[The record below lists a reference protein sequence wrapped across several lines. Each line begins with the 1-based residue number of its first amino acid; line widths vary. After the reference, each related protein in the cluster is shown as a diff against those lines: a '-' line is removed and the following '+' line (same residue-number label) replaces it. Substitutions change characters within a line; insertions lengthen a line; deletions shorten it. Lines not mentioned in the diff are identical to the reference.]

1 MFKPR
6 LSISVVIRRLLRTTR
21 PSGRLLWALPLAASI
36 LVGSLAAAPGV
47 PSVSAASQPDQT
59 STPTPGS
66 DPAPSSSLE
75 FTSPSGKLPARAASV
90 AEAQASGVDLT
101 ISPNQDGWPDFN
113 PLIMQLTLTC
123 PAGGPN
129 CATFLLMKIYS
140 NDGARFWLYGAPD
153 EPECGCGQIFEESG
167 PYSLRGYS
175 AFSASVSVPAGTQR
189 RLFWS
194 LWIQPSSA
202 STLFVEATW
211 FGTNQFVIAMEQM
224 RIHPL
229 VFIPG
234 ILGTMPPTFSGIMD
248 PVLGI
253 YGPLLVHLQ
262 KTGYVLDET
271 LFPFPV
277 DWRRSIPVAAQRLD
291 EGIPGFLDRA
301 NQLDYV
307 GEPGSGH
314 PATKVD
320 LVVHSM
326 GGLITRAY
334 VEGANY
340 DNDIHKVVFIS
351 SPHRGFPEAYKTW
364 EGLTW
369 ESFLYEGYHSALRI
383 LMDHYLWPSWIGKLY
398 GPTEEEKQAAGCGSG
413 PDGTLPYITCSQE
426 ALFNWSHDPSRGTL
440 SLLEMLPDESWGAYL
455 LCGDHLGAE
464 CEPLSSFPFGH
475 DPNPLL
481 DGADGLNAP
490 HRLQALADRL
500 GPENMYV
507 IYGSGTL
514 TDAGYLVRRGSPP
527 PWVHGVALD
536 PWYVDGDD
544 LIPTESANLSVLIPG
559 IPAANVVELFGPTA
573 RHKEIVYHPDVLMW
587 HVPGFLTGTA
597 GFAPEGYT
605 PTIPVNIGTESMLL
619 FTLICPVNMT
629 VTDPLGRRVG
639 FDPAT
644 GGSLQEI
651 PGTIYAAPDSEG
663 QFIIVASPE
672 TGKYEVS
679 GVAFADGDYLLS
691 VIRQGPEGSTILE
704 TFGGSVTLGDELHFE
719 VDNPPDVPPTPT
731 DTPTPTAT
739 ESPTATDTPTP
750 TPTDTPTNTPTAT
763 STFTPTATATPTP
776 TSTPTLFE
784 ALDQLREDI
793 EDYAERGEIGQ
804 MLKGSLLAKVRVARV
819 HLEHGRE
826 TSAANRLESL
836 VDQIDEQR
844 GKRISVR
851 AARDLIPQAEAII
864 DRLVEDEGED

>member
-1 MFKPR
+1 M
-6 LSISVVIRRLLRTTR
+6 SR
-21 PSGRLLWALPLAASI
+21 PAQSELVRILAIGGLVLFGATAAVPGGHSAS
-36 LVGSLAAAPGV
+36 
-47 PSVSAASQPDQT
+47 SASQASQPDLT
-59 STPTPGS
+59 STPSPESETAPEVAIQFGS
-66 DPAPSSSLE
+66 AAGE
-75 FTSPSGKLPARAASV
+75 VPARAAAV

-129 CATFLLMKIYS
+129 CASFLLVKIYS

-175 AFSASVSVPAGTQR
+175 AFSASVSVPAGAQR
-189 RLFWS
+189 RLYWS

-211 FGTNQFVIAMEQM
+211 FGTNQFLIAMEQM

-229 VFIPG
+229 IFIPG

-248 PVLGI
+248 PVIGI
-253 YGPLLVHLQ
+253 YEPLFVHLQ
-262 KTGYVLDET
+262 KTGYVLDQT

-277 DWRRSIPVAAQRLD
+277 DWRRSILVAAQRLE
-291 EGIPGFLDRA
+291 EGIPGFLERA

-307 GEPGSGH
+307 GEPTSAH

-334 VEGANY
+334 VEGAGY
-340 DNDIHKVVFIS
+340 RGDIHKVVFIA

-369 ESFLYEGYHSALRI
+369 ESFLYEGYHSALR
-383 LMDHYLWPSWIGKLY
+383 LAMDHYLWPSWIGKLY
-398 GPTEEEKQAAGCGSG
+398 GPSEEEKQAAGCGSG
-413 PDGTLPYITCSQE
+413 PDGTLPYITCSRA
-426 ALFNWSHDPSRGTL
+426 ALFNWSHDPTRGTL

-455 LCGDHLGAE
+455 LCGDHSGVE
-464 CEPLSSFPFGH
+464 CEPLSAFPFGN

-481 DGADGLNAP
+481 GGAGGLNAP

-514 TDAGYLVRRGSPP
+514 TDGGYLVRRGAPP
-527 PWVHGVALD
+527 PWVHGVPLD

-544 LIPTESANLSVLIPG
+544 LIPTVSANLSVLLPQ

-573 RHKEIVYHPDVLMW
+573 RHKEIMYNPEVLMW

-605 PTIPVNIGTESMLL
+605 PTIPINIGTESMLV
-619 FTLICPVNMT
+619 FTLICPVNLT
-629 VTDPLGRRVG
+629 VTDPLGRQVG
-639 FDPAT
+639 FDPVS

-651 PGTIYAAPDSEG
+651 PGTIYAAPNSEG

-672 TGKYEVS
+672 TGKYQVS
-679 GVAFADGDYLLS
+679 GVAFADGEYLLS
-691 VIRQGPEGSTILE
+691 VIRQDPEGFTILE
-704 TFGGSVTLGDELHFE
+704 SFSGSVTLGDELHFE

-731 DTPTPTAT
+731 PTAT
-739 ESPTATDTPTP
+739 ESPTGTETPTSIP
-750 TPTDTPTNTPTAT
+750 TEMPTNTPTPT
-763 STFTPTATATPTP
+763 VTFTPTATATPTL
-776 TSTPTLFE
+776 TLSVIE
-784 ALDQLREDI
+784 ALDKLKKDI
-793 EDYAERGEIGQ
+793 EDYGEAGQIGEQ
-804 MLKGSLLAKVRVARV
+804 LEGSLLAKVRTARLHV
-819 HLEHGRE
+819 QHGRE
-826 TSAANRLESL
+826 AAAAHRLEAL
-836 VDQIDEQR
+836 VDQIEEQR
-844 GKRISVR
+844 GKRISR
-851 AARDLIPQAEAII
+851 PAARNLIAQAEAIL
-864 DRLVEDEGED
+864 DRLVDDEGEDAEHGR